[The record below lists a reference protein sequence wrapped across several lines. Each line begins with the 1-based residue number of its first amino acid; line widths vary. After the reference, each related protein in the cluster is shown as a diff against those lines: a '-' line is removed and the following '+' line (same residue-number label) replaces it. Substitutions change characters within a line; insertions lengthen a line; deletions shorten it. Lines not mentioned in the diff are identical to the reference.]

1 MGLVNLFKNILIDK
15 AIKEK
20 IAFLKTCPIFSRLE
34 DFEMRKVY
42 NIMFQKTY
50 PANDLIF
57 EEGKIGKALFFILSG
72 NISIL
77 KKRTDNK
84 EKEIA
89 KLHAGDF
96 FGEMALLEELPRSAS
111 VKTNEPTKV
120 YLIYKSNFDE
130 LISSNP
136 KIGIKIILNI
146 VKILSSRLRNTSA
159 SITSETKGD

>member
-1 MGLVNLFKNILIDK
+1 MGLVNVFKNLVIDK

-20 IAFLKTCPIFSRLE
+20 LTFLKTCPIFTYLE

-50 PANDLIF
+50 PANDTIF

-72 NISIL
+72 NVSIIKHISA
-77 KKRTDNK
+77 NK
-84 EKEIA
+84 TKEIA
-89 KLHAGDF
+89 ALKSGDF
-96 FGEMALLEELPRSAS
+96 FGEMALLEELPRSATA
-111 VKTNEPTKV
+111 KTTEATEV

-130 LISSNP
+130 LLSSNP
-136 KIGIKIILNI
+136 RIGIKIILNI

-159 SITSETKGD
+159 SIVSDSKGA